1 MNFSQIIQQLPDYEG
16 PDAAVT
22 EVCAAAAAAGA
33 AFLAGGNEQVG
44 RACAR
49 VIGDQKK
56 RW

>member
-56 RW
+56 R